1 MLARSCPLG
10 KAQPCVMSATPRSA
24 TAIDGLT
31 HGRPQPMNE
40 TTKARFMM
48 NRAFA
53 LKIETT
59 IPVPGIDYSTE
70 LGIAL
75 VLLSAVSRLVT

>member
-1 MLARSCPLG
+1 
-10 KAQPCVMSATPRSA
+10 MSATPRSA

-59 IPVPGIDYSTE
+59 IPVPEWDYSTV
-70 LGIAL
+70 LRIAL
-75 VLLSAVSRLVT
+75 VLMSVCSVLLLDHDYMAVV

>member
-1 MLARSCPLG
+1 
-10 KAQPCVMSATPRSA
+10 
-24 TAIDGLT
+24 
-31 HGRPQPMNE
+31 MNE
-40 TTKARFMM
+40 TTKARFIM

-53 LKIETT
+53 FLKIETT

-75 VLLSAVSRLVT
+75 VSMSAVSRLVT

>member
-1 MLARSCPLG
+1 
-10 KAQPCVMSATPRSA
+10 
-24 TAIDGLT
+24 
-31 HGRPQPMNE
+31 MNE

>member
-1 MLARSCPLG
+1 
-10 KAQPCVMSATPRSA
+10 MSATPRSA

-40 TTKARFMM
+40 TTKARFIM

-53 LKIETT
+53 FLKIETT

-75 VLLSAVSRLVT
+75 VSMSAVSRLVT